1 MTKDNIIP
9 FKKKKRILDASTP
22 YLVDMAKEVEDVSLK
37 LLDLFRPYDP
47 EISFVSA
54 LIASIVLIKQNP
66 DANFDKSSAISL
78 IEYMVIDD

>member
-9 FKKKKRILDASTP
+9 FKKKKRMLDASTP
-22 YLVDMAKEVEDVSLK
+22 YFIDKAKEVEDVSLK
-37 LLDLFRPYDP
+37 LLDFLKPYDP
-47 EISFVSA
+47 EISFVST
-54 LIASIVLIKQNP
+54 LIASICLIKQNP